1 MTIYQDIDLPLKTLH
16 LSARYEANTDDLV
29 NLLSQSFKKILN
41 VYDNK
46 KELRYLCHEKFYT
59 IVSAS
64 AQHNKYLQDKK
75 AFKNMCEDLS
85 FSNIFKDKKFANVGE
100 YLDSLAFKIYDYA
113 FCDTREQQMDRYHKV
128 FGDSSYRTIQIFF
141 AQKGQLWLLNML
153 NNVAEWAGGK
163 SQKEID
169 EGLKD
174 FLRDAVDKDFSPYHD
189 KTSKEKMDK
198 IIQDLIEK
206 GKKATKKCK
215 EGTEIPSTFKVKENR
230 MLGFELE
237 AQFKDKKADEIFN
250 KMDPKKDNIWHIALH
265 RVYKAFKNSNDKK
278 LKKTAILC
286 KEGAAVIEKGT
297 IIREGSVIRENGYT
311 VFEYASPIAKNGI
324 QELKQNVNAF
334 CDVLHKNGTIV
345 TDDAGTHL
353 HVSIEDILPK
363 EKDDEKTKKEKL
375 EAAKR
380 IFINYILIQDKI
392 EQIIPEHRRS
402 DHFWF
407 SSQTFE
413 SYVNGNKD
421 LIIGL
426 FDSAESYEDLREAIM
441 AGGKYIP
448 IAPYKNNVEFRCFPA
463 TTSAETMNTWF
474 ELLNTFVNNS
484 IKGLP
489 AEKCLD
495 EKLYSKLQDLTKNGT
510 YVEGRVGTRDYA
522 LDSCNSFKVF
532 PIPQKQRENI
542 LEYAREVVNMAF
554 RDDMPGHA
562 PITSLPVA
570 ITPDR
575 KPGERPETE
584 FPELDST
591 NDFDEATIKRVQ
603 KHMKDKIQQAK
614 NNFLGKTD
622 CKNITHNQYGTFN
635 APIHPTTKLNKMLV
649 LGKGNFKNSLDTYT
663 PMTKINKKFN
673 TILENEVANI
683 SPIQEKSKTFV
694 EKYLERNNKQQQ
706 NTFNI

>member
-489 AEKCLD
+489 LEKCLNKD
-495 EKLYSKLQDLTKNGT
+495 IFEKLQVLTKNGT
-510 YVEGRVGTRDYA
+510 FIEGKADDEGIFFTN
-522 LDSCNSFKVF
+522 CNKFTSPTLPKIKVN
-532 PIPQKQRENI
+532 KV
-542 LEYAREVVNMAF
+542 LEYAKNMTQASVGAGYG
-554 RDDMPGHA
+554 DDPELTDMPVSVD
-562 PITSLPVA
+562 INRL
-570 ITPDR
+570 
-575 KPGERPETE
+575 PGERP
-584 FPELDST
+584 LLADS
-591 NDFDEATIKRVQ
+591 
-603 KHMKDKIQQAK
+603 KDIQ
-614 NNFLGKTD
+614 NSNLGKSYVKGTNFVN
-622 CKNITHNQYGTFN
+622 KNI
-635 APIHPTTKLNKMLV
+635 NKSFL
-649 LGKGNFKNSLDTYT
+649 
-663 PMTKINKKFN
+663 
-673 TILENEVANI
+673 
-683 SPIQEKSKTFV
+683 
-694 EKYLERNNKQQQ
+694 EKYLNMSHK
-706 NTFNI
+706 TMHGSICPTL